1 MDHND
6 EHGEWQE
13 YRVKARYLPGTSAVV
28 EERWYDA
35 SLEDA
40 LGRSHA
46 PAVLVW
52 DSDTLNLIRE
62 EHWMM
67 GMLQSPRS
75 DEIPAITEYDPIN
88 GSPTK
93 RVWMTHHEKHRAENL
108 PAVEF
113 LKDGKPVRHEYWVRG
128 QLTREDGGPPVVN
141 FDPINGEVISTSDKM
156 DRGSQVIPRPKPSL
170 FRPG

>member
-1 MDHND
+1 
-6 EHGEWQE
+6 
-13 YRVKARYLPGTSAVV
+13 
-28 EERWYDA
+28 
-35 SLEDA
+35 
-40 LGRSHA
+40 
-46 PAVLVW
+46 
-52 DSDTLNLIRE
+52 
-62 EHWMM
+62 MM